1 MKKIASAFAAIL
13 LLGAAPAFADCA
25 SEVKNAEMAV
35 MKVTDMKTK
44 DMAMKDL
51 EMAKKAM
58 MDKKEAD
65 CIKSAKMASDH
76 AMMKG
81 DGMMKK

>member
-1 MKKIASAFAAIL
+1 MKFATILAAVL
-13 LLGAAPAFADCA
+13 LLAASPAFADCA
-25 SEVKNAEMAV
+25 AEVKNAEMAV

-51 EMAKKAM
+51 AMAKKAM
-58 MDKKEAD
+58 MEKKEAD
-65 CIKSAKMASDH
+65 CVKSAKMASDH

>member
-1 MKKIASAFAAIL
+1 MKTAAVLAAIAL
-13 LLGAAPAFADCA
+13 LAAAPAFADCA

-44 DMAMKDL
+44 DMVMKDL
-51 EMAKKAM
+51 AMAKKAM
-58 MDKKEAD
+58 MEKKEAD
-65 CIKSAKMASDH
+65 CVKSAKMASDH
-76 AMMKG
+76 AMMKS

>member
-1 MKKIASAFAAIL
+1 MKFATVLAAVML
-13 LLGAAPAFADCA
+13 LAAAPAFADCA
-25 SEVKNAEMAV
+25 SELKSAEMAV

-44 DMAMKDL
+44 EMAIKDL
-51 EMAKKAM
+51 DMAKKAM

-65 CIKSAKMASDH
+65 CIKASKMAHDA

-81 DGMMKK
+81 GMKK